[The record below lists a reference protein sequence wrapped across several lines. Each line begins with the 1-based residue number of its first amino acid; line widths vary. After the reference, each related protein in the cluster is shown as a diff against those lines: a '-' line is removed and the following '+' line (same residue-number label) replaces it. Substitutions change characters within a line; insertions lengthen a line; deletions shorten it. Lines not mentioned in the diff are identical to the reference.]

1 MEPVVNMNDLSSEV
15 KPIAQLSAEE
25 IAAWEALCLSQPFL
39 ASPFFSPHYM
49 IAVSKVR
56 KHVYV
61 CVLMRGKQKIA
72 FFPFQFASDM
82 HKAMRAAERVGE
94 EMTDHFGL
102 IASAEVRLSPKE
114 LLTLSN
120 LSSMEFTHLDAAQ
133 AQLGLVGENPEP
145 GMLIRLDQGGP
156 FYWQSLMATNAKLV
170 KDTQRRRKKLI
181 EECGEIH
188 FQFANVNI
196 EQEFD
201 RLIQSKREQYTRT
214 GVNDV
219 FMERWKEN
227 LLRRLASIKQA
238 SCEAVISTLYVGNK
252 WMASH
257 FGLRHQH
264 VLHYWFPVYNPEFK
278 SYSPG
283 RLLMA
288 EIINVANAQGIT
300 LIDRGAG
307 DSAFKREL
315 ANDQLEY
322 FRGVWSKGDLRANL
336 YRAFLSLKWRM
347 REK

>member
-1 MEPVVNMNDLSSEV
+1 MSNDLSSEV
-15 KPIAQLSAEE
+15 KLIAHLSAEE
-25 IAAWEALCLSQPFL
+25 MAAWDALCLSQPFL

-61 CVLMRGKQKIA
+61 CILMGGKQKFA

-102 IASAEVRLSPKE
+102 IASTEVRLSTKE
-114 LLTLSN
+114 LLAFSG

-133 AQLGLVGENPEP
+133 AQLGLVGESPEP
-145 GMLIRLDQGGP
+145 GMLIRLDHGGSA
-156 FYWQSLMATNAKLV
+156 YWQSLMSTNAKLV
-170 KDTQRRRKKLI
+170 KDTQRRRKKLA
-181 EECGEIH
+181 EDCGEVK
-188 FQFANVNI
+188 FQFANVDT

-201 RLIQSKREQYTRT
+201 RLIRFKRDQYTRT

-227 LLRRLASIKQA
+227 LLRQLVSAKHE
-238 SCEAVISTLYVGNK
+238 SCEAVISTLYVGDK

-264 VLHYWFPVYNPEFK
+264 TLHYWFPVYNPEFK

-283 RLLMA
+283 RLLLA
-288 EIINVANAQGIT
+288 EIINAAEANGIK

-315 ANDQLEY
+315 ANEDQEFY
-322 FRGVWSKGDLRANL
+322 RGVWSSGDLRANL
-336 YRAFLSLKWRM
+336 YRVFLSLKWRL
-347 REK
+347 RKE